1 MAEQTIDIT
10 KLALENT
17 RQVESVYANNAG
29 LAITPW
35 DVRVLL
41 SEIVPTPAG
50 GVILEQR
57 ANIVMTHSHAKAL
70 AIALTN
76 AIAVYEQDHGEI
88 HLPDTGPTPA
98 LGA

>member
-1 MAEQTIDIT
+1 
-10 KLALENT
+10 
-17 RQVESVYANNAG
+17 
-29 LAITPW
+29 
-35 DVRVLL
+35 
-41 SEIVPTPAG
+41 
-50 GVILEQR
+50 VILEQR